1 LRHHLAT
8 VGLGPILVAQGLW
21 ARWRTPRLPE
31 AAGPRRGASGQGAV
45 LRLLILGDSAAA
57 GVGASDQGQALS
69 GQLATALAPRYRV
82 EWQLAARTGATTMST
97 LGQLALMGAVQ
108 FDVAV
113 TSLGVNDVVSAVG
126 LATWRREQRQLRA
139 VLRESF
145 GVRQLIVSGLPPM
158 SVFPAL
164 PQPLRWYL
172 GRRAR
177 QFDSVLAEDL
187 VGEDDVA
194 FLPLDFACDV
204 QLMATDGYHP
214 GPAGYRAWAQRVAAL
229 VP

>member
-1 LRHHLAT
+1 
-8 VGLGPILVAQGLW
+8 
-21 ARWRTPRLPE
+21 
-31 AAGPRRGASGQGAV
+31 V
-45 LRLLILGDSAAA
+45 LRLLVLGDSAAA

-69 GQLATALAPRYRV
+69 GQLAAALAPRYRV
-82 EWQLAARTGATTMST
+82 EWQLAAKTGATTMST
-97 LGQLALMGAVQ
+97 LGQLALLGAVQ

-187 VGEDDVA
+187 VEEDDVA